1 MWAFL
6 IIMFSITIGFS
17 LIFLEFGREENG
29 TYLDYLYGTY
39 QVWYGNYDDSEYSP
53 SQKIITAMIL
63 FLLSVVLLNM
73 LIAIMG
79 DTYGKVQEAQI
90 FTDSSTRLNMCLEA
104 MSYLRIIRK
113 KPYEKGYLIFCSPK
127 VKENEGKNEWEER
140 INKLEKYQAE
150 KLESIKKEQQS
161 INKEQQSIKNEV
173 TKLSK
178 TLQDQQ
184 VNFENLINLTNQL
197 TKFFNVAEE
206 SKVQLPNDFNK

>member
-29 TYLDYLYGTY
+29 TYLNYLYGTY

-104 MSYLRIIRK
+104 MSYLRILRRK
-113 KPYEKGYLIFCSPK
+113 HFDKGYLIFCGPK
-127 VKENEGKNEWEER
+127 VKKNEDKNEWEER
-140 INKLEKYQAE
+140 MNKLEAMLNKNEQSQTE
-150 KLESIKKEQQS
+150 KLERM
-161 INKEQQSIKNEV
+161 NNEQQSIKSEV

-184 VNFENLINLTNQL
+184 VNFENLLNLTHQL

-206 SKVQLPNDFNK
+206 GKPKLPNEPNN